1 MASSLMDKEKGSGVE
16 EKEEGRK
23 EGELIYD
30 VGSHPP
36 VHIIL
41 VYAIQVNLS
50 MTSIPYLQ
58 KTPSLSML
66 SRFLVYRYDVS
77 PHPPVYR
84 RRELY
89 HGRRHVVVL
98 LRTVSLIR
106 HRVDKCM
113 DMGRAVSWYPYT

>member
-1 MASSLMDKEKGSGVE
+1 MDEEKGSGVE

-58 KTPSLSML
+58 KHHLCL
-66 SRFLVYRYDVS
+66 
-77 PHPPVYR
+77 
-84 RRELY
+84 
-89 HGRRHVVVL
+89 
-98 LRTVSLIR
+98 
-106 HRVDKCM
+106 
-113 DMGRAVSWYPYT
+113 